1 MPLKTYPHVI
11 LKHVVKFC
19 VQSSYSVWIA
29 LVMQSCYTFFLILN
43 KSVQMIQI
51 LLFNDH
57 FSRNFSTTRVDFR
70 LSVSV
75 PGVQTGV
82 SWVPMH
88 GMQLS
93 LVMPISWHS
102 LPRGKHKKR
111 KLRTMHLLTP
121 AVDPGSCLS

>member
-1 MPLKTYPHVI
+1 
-11 LKHVVKFC
+11 
-19 VQSSYSVWIA
+19 
-29 LVMQSCYTFFLILN
+29 
-43 KSVQMIQI
+43 MIQI

-57 FSRNFSTTRVDFR
+57 FSRNFSTTRVDLR
-70 LSVSV
+70 LSVGV

-93 LVMPISWHS
+93 LVMPIFWHS
-102 LPRGKHKKR
+102 LLRGKHKKR

>member
-1 MPLKTYPHVI
+1 
-11 LKHVVKFC
+11 
-19 VQSSYSVWIA
+19 
-29 LVMQSCYTFFLILN
+29 
-43 KSVQMIQI
+43 MIQI

-70 LSVSV
+70 LSVGV

-93 LVMPISWHS
+93 LVMPIFWHS
-102 LPRGKHKKR
+102 LLRGKHKKR

-121 AVDPGSCLS
+121 AVDPGSCLSENSTLQKTNATYLSQLKNIV